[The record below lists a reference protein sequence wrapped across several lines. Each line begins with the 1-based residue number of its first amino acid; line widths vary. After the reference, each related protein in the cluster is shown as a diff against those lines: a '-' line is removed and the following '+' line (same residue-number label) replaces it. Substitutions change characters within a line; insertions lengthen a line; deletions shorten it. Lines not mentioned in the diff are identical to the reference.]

1 MTRLGESDFWTDVA
15 RLRSVL
21 PGQSQIIAET
31 ELADAAASIA
41 FSSIPAGF
49 RRLILIVEARTDRA
63 DEADGVL
70 VQFNSD
76 GGSNYDYIRFY
87 ASSATAATVSAA
99 RATTSIM
106 IGQAE
111 AASSRASN
119 WAPCEATIHDYAA
132 TDREKWISTST
143 TGRMGNVSADADI
156 VFGFQQGRWRSTAAI
171 TSITIIPQIGP
182 NFVAGTRA
190 TLYGVL

>member
-1 MTRLGESDFWTDVA
+1 MRLGENDFWTDVA

-21 PGQSQIIAET
+21 PGQSQVIDET
-31 ELADAAASIA
+31 ELTDAAASIA

-76 GGSNYDYIRFY
+76 TGSNYDYIRFY

-99 RATTSIM
+99 RAATSIV
-106 IGQAE
+106 IAHAE
-111 AASSRASN
+111 AANSRASN
-119 WAPCEATIHDYAA
+119 YAPSEVVIYNYAE
-132 TDREKWISTST
+132 TDREKWISSGI
-143 TGRMGNVSADADI
+143 TGRMGDVSADADL
-156 VFGFQQGRWRSTAAI
+156 VAGWQRGRWRSTAAI
-171 TSITIIPQIGP
+171 TSITILPQVGP
-182 NFVAGTRA
+182 NFVAGTKA

>member
-1 MTRLGESDFWTDVA
+1 MRLGENDFWTDVA

-21 PGQSQIIAET
+21 PGQSQVIAET
-31 ELADAAASIA
+31 ELTDAAASIA

-63 DEADGVL
+63 DEADSVL

-76 GGSNYDYIRFY
+76 AGGNYDYARFR
-87 ASSATAATVSAA
+87 ASSAAAATVSVA

-111 AASSRASN
+111 AANSRASN
-119 WAPCEATIHDYAA
+119 WAPSEATIYNYAE
-132 TDREKWISTST
+132 TDREKWLSTGI

-156 VFGFQQGRWRSTAAI
+156 VFGFQRGRWRSTAAI
-171 TSITIIPQIGP
+171 TAITVLPQVGP
-182 NFVAGTRA
+182 NFVAGTKA

>member
-1 MTRLGESDFWTDVA
+1 MRLGENDFWTDVA

-21 PGQSQIIAET
+21 PGQSQVIDET
-31 ELADAAASIA
+31 ELTDAAASIA

-76 GGSNYDYIRFY
+76 AGSNYDYIRFY

-106 IGQAE
+106 IGQGE

-119 WAPCEATIHDYAA
+119 WAPCEATIYNYAE
-132 TDREKWISTST
+132 TDREKWVSTGIA
-143 TGRMGNVSADADI
+143 GRMGDVSADADI
-156 VFGFQQGRWRSTAAI
+156 VAGWQYGRWRDTDAI
-171 TSITIIPQIGP
+171 TGITILPQVGP
-182 NFVAGTRA
+182 NFVAGTKA